1 MFKQLNYNFI
11 MHYIT
16 VNQRTDLAL
25 ILSVNELIWFYSSD
39 SVTKNNNEK
48 VAMDAQYTIVIAD
61 DHPLFRNALFQ
72 SVHMAISGANLLE
85 AESLDTL
92 LSLLEKEHDVDLL
105 LLDLKMPGANGMSGL
120 IQLRNQYPD
129 LPIVVI
135 SASEEVTV
143 VKQVRSHGA
152 FGFIPKSSDM
162 RALISAL
169 HQVLEGEP
177 FFPEGLGDEDDEIND
192 LAQKIAS
199 LTPQQY
205 KVLCMLSDGLLNKQ
219 IAYELNVSEATIKAH
234 MTAIFRKLGV
244 KNRTQAVIL
253 LQQMDLAQ

>member
-1 MFKQLNYNFI
+1 
-11 MHYIT
+11 
-16 VNQRTDLAL
+16 
-25 ILSVNELIWFYSSD
+25 
-39 SVTKNNNEK
+39 
-48 VAMDAQYTIVIAD
+48 MDAQYTIVIAD

-72 SVHMAISGANLLE
+72 SVHMAVSKANLLE
-85 AESLDTL
+85 ADSLDTL
-92 LSLLEKEHDVDLL
+92 LQLLDKEPDVDLL

-120 IQLRNQYPD
+120 IQLRAQHPE
-129 LPIVVI
+129 LPVVVV
-135 SASEEVTV
+135 SANEEAAVIR
-143 VKQVRSHGA
+143 QVRHHGA

-162 RALISAL
+162 RELISAL
-169 HQVLEGEP
+169 NQVLDGEP
-177 FFPEGLGDEDDEIND
+177 YFPPGIGDDEDDPELD
-192 LAQKIAS
+192 ALAARITT

-253 LQQMDLAQ
+253 LNELSDE

>member
-1 MFKQLNYNFI
+1 
-11 MHYIT
+11 
-16 VNQRTDLAL
+16 
-25 ILSVNELIWFYSSD
+25 
-39 SVTKNNNEK
+39 
-48 VAMDAQYTIVIAD
+48 MDAQYTIVIAD

-85 AESLDTL
+85 ADSLDSLLTL
-92 LSLLEKEHDVDLL
+92 LDKEDDVDLL

-120 IQLRNQYPD
+120 IQLRRQYPD

-135 SASEEVTV
+135 SASEEDSVIR
-143 VKQVRSHGA
+143 QVRSHGA

-162 RALISAL
+162 RALISSL
-169 HQVLEGEP
+169 NQVLDGEP
-177 FFPEGLGDEDDEIND
+177 VYPEGLGEGSDEITELTD
-192 LAQKIAS
+192 KIAA

-205 KVLCMLSDGLLNKQ
+205 KVLGMLSDGLLNKQ

-234 MTAIFRKLGV
+234 MTAIFRKLEV

-253 LQQMDLAQ
+253 LQQMDINP

>member
-1 MFKQLNYNFI
+1 M
-11 MHYIT
+11 
-16 VNQRTDLAL
+16 
-25 ILSVNELIWFYSSD
+25 D
-39 SVTKNNNEK
+39 ST
-48 VAMDAQYTIVIAD
+48 YTIIIAD

-72 SVHMAISGANLLE
+72 SVHIAISGANLLE
-85 AESLDTL
+85 ADSLDALLTL
-92 LSLLEKEHDVDLL
+92 LNKESDPDLL

-120 IQLRNQYPD
+120 IHLRSEYPD

-135 SASEEVTV
+135 SASEEPNV
-143 VKQVRSHGA
+143 VSQVKSHGA

-162 RALISAL
+162 RSLIAALN
-169 HQVLEGEP
+169 QVLNGEP
-177 FFPEGLGDEDDEIND
+177 YFPAHLLVDGFVGND
-192 LAQKIAS
+192 LAEKVAA

-205 KVLCMLSDGLLNKQ
+205 KVLGMLSDGLLNKQ

-253 LQQMDLAQ
+253 LKEMSE

>member
-1 MFKQLNYNFI
+1 
-11 MHYIT
+11 
-16 VNQRTDLAL
+16 
-25 ILSVNELIWFYSSD
+25 
-39 SVTKNNNEK
+39 
-48 VAMDAQYTIVIAD
+48 MDAQYTIVIAD

-85 AESLDTL
+85 ADSLDSLLTL
-92 LSLLEKEHDVDLL
+92 LDKEDEVDLL

-120 IQLRNQYPD
+120 IQLRSQYPD

-135 SASEEVTV
+135 SDSEEPSVIR
-143 VKQVRSHGA
+143 QVRSHGA

-162 RALISAL
+162 RALISSL
-169 HQVLEGEP
+169 NQVLDGEP
-177 FFPEGLGDEDDEIND
+177 VFPEGLGEDNDELTE
-192 LAQKIAS
+192 LTEKIAA

-205 KVLCMLSDGLLNKQ
+205 KVLGMLSDGLLNKQ

-253 LQQMDLAQ
+253 LQQMDINP

>member
-1 MFKQLNYNFI
+1 M
-11 MHYIT
+11 
-16 VNQRTDLAL
+16 
-25 ILSVNELIWFYSSD
+25 D
-39 SVTKNNNEK
+39 ST
-48 VAMDAQYTIVIAD
+48 YTILIAD

-85 AESLDTL
+85 ADSLDAL
-92 LSLLEKEHDVDLL
+92 LSLLEKEQEPDLL

-120 IQLRNQYPD
+120 IQLRAEYPD

-135 SASEEVTV
+135 SASEEASVVTQ
-143 VKQVRSHGA
+143 VKSHGA

-162 RALISAL
+162 RELVAALN
-169 HQVLEGEP
+169 QVLNGEP
-177 FFPEGLGDEDDEIND
+177 FFPEGMITNNAACNQLSE
-192 LAQKIAS
+192 KIAT

-205 KVLCMLSDGLLNKQ
+205 RVLGMLSDGLLNKQ
-219 IAYELNVSEATIKAH
+219 IAYELSVSEATIKAH

-253 LQQMDLAQ
+253 LQQMEPES

>member
-1 MFKQLNYNFI
+1 MNYK
-11 MHYIT
+11 MT
-16 VNQRTDLAL
+16 
-25 ILSVNELIWFYSSD
+25 
-39 SVTKNNNEK
+39 
-48 VAMDAQYTIVIAD
+48 AMDAQYTIVIAD

-85 AESLDTL
+85 ADALDTL
-92 LSLLEKEHDVDLL
+92 LSLLEKEPEVDLL
-105 LLDLKMPGANGMSGL
+105 LLDLKMPGSNGLSGL

-129 LPIVVI
+129 LPVVVI
-135 SASEEVTV
+135 SASEEATIIR
-143 VKQVRSHGA
+143 QVRHHGA

-162 RALISAL
+162 RALIGAL
-169 HQVLEGEP
+169 NQVLEGEP
-177 FFPEGLGDEDDEIND
+177 FFPEGIGEEEDDEVNE
-192 LAQKIAS
+192 LAQKIAT

-234 MTAIFRKLGV
+234 MTAIFRKMDV

-253 LQQMDLAQ
+253 LQQMDLTQ

>member
-1 MFKQLNYNFI
+1 
-11 MHYIT
+11 
-16 VNQRTDLAL
+16 
-25 ILSVNELIWFYSSD
+25 
-39 SVTKNNNEK
+39 
-48 VAMDAQYTIVIAD
+48 MDAQYTIVIAD

-85 AESLDTL
+85 ADSLD
-92 LSLLEKEHDVDLL
+92 SLLALLDKEPDVDLL

-135 SASEEVTV
+135 SASEETNVIRQ
-143 VKQVRSHGA
+143 VKHHGA

-162 RALISAL
+162 RALIGSL
-169 HQVLEGEP
+169 NQVLDGEP
-177 FFPEGLGDEDDEIND
+177 VFPEGLGDDDEFKALNER
-192 LAQKIAS
+192 IAA

-205 KVLCMLSDGLLNKQ
+205 KVLSMLSDGLLNKQ

-234 MTAIFRKLGV
+234 MTAIFRKLEV

-253 LQQMDLAQ
+253 LQQMDINP

>member
-1 MFKQLNYNFI
+1 M
-11 MHYIT
+11 
-16 VNQRTDLAL
+16 
-25 ILSVNELIWFYSSD
+25 D
-39 SVTKNNNEK
+39 ST
-48 VAMDAQYTIVIAD
+48 YTIIIAD

-85 AESLDTL
+85 ADSLDALLTL
-92 LSLLEKEHDVDLL
+92 LSKQNEPDLL

-120 IQLRNQYPD
+120 IQLRSEYPE

-135 SASEEVTV
+135 SANEEPTIVSQ
-143 VKQVRSHGA
+143 VKTHGA

-162 RALISAL
+162 RTLISAL
-169 HQVLEGEP
+169 NQVLNGDP
-177 FFPEGLGDEDDEIND
+177 YFPEGLIVNHAACDDVAE
-192 LAQKIAS
+192 KIAA

-205 KVLCMLSDGLLNKQ
+205 KVLGMLSDGLLNKQ
-219 IAYELNVSEATIKAH
+219 IAYELHVSEATIKAH

-253 LQQMDLAQ
+253 LKQTER